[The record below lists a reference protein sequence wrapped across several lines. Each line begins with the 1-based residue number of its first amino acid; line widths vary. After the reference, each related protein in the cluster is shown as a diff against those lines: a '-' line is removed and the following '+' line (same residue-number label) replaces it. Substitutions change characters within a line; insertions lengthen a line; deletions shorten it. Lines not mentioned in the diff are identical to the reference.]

1 MLSILIPVFNYRM
14 EPLVSELIEQ
24 CTRLN
29 LSFEIILLDDGSK
42 AEFKAANKALPQ
54 QFEAVR
60 YLENSKNE
68 GRSVS
73 RNKLM
78 LEAKGQWF
86 WFLDCDGRAHLN
98 NSLVESFW
106 QQKEEKTLVS
116 GGRIYASEPP
126 ADKSKYLH
134 WLWGSTREL
143 LNSKQRMCDPVNN
156 FLSNNF
162 LVSRQLTQSI
172 QFNTRLSGY
181 GYEDTLFAA
190 HCLEGGF
197 QLKHIENPVLHEGL
211 ESTEDFIAKI
221 EESLYNLVR
230 LERLCAEERIEM
242 PLNSKL
248 YRAYKNTRR
257 IPHVL
262 LDPIARMT
270 CYVLKKRLRNGLHN
284 LFWFDVYRL
293 CYLINL
299 PQIRRIGLNVHME

>member
-24 CTRLN
+24 CTLLN

-78 LEAKGQWF
+78 HEAKGDWL

-143 LNSKQRMCDPVNN
+143 IDSEKRMTDPVTN

-162 LVSRQLTQSI
+162 LVSRQLMEAV
-172 QFNTRLSGY
+172 QFSTALNGY

-197 QLKHIENPVLHEGL
+197 DIKHIENPVLHEGL

-221 EESLYNLVR
+221 EESLHNMVR
-230 LERLCAEERIEM
+230 LDNMFKNHNKEI
-242 PLNSKL
+242 PLNSRL
-248 YRAYKNTRR
+248 YRFYKKTRR
-257 IPHVL
+257 IPKFVIV
-262 LDPIARMT
+262 PFAQISASI
-270 CYVLKKRLRNGLHN
+270 LKKRLQNGMLN

-293 CYLINL
+293 CYAICL
-299 PQIRRIGLNVHME
+299 PHK

>member
-29 LSFEIILLDDGSK
+29 LHVEIVLLDDGSK
-42 AEFKAANKALPQ
+42 AEFKAANKALQQ
-54 QFEAVR
+54 QFAAVR

-98 NSLVESFW
+98 NKLVETFW
-106 QQKEEKTLVS
+106 QQKEEKTLLS

-143 LNSKQRMCDPVNN
+143 IDSEKRMTDPVNN

-162 LVSRQLTQSI
+162 LVSRQLM
-172 QFNTRLSGY
+172 QFVQFSTALNGY

-190 HCLEGGF
+190 HCLESGF
-197 QLKHIENPVLHEGL
+197 DIKHIENPVLHEGL
-211 ESTEDFIAKI
+211 ESTEAFIAKI
-221 EESLYNLVR
+221 EESLHNMVR
-230 LERLCAEERIEM
+230 LDNLYKNRNKEI
-242 PLNSKL
+242 PLNSRL
-248 YRAYKNTRR
+248 YRLYKKMRR
-257 IPHVL
+257 IPKFIIV
-262 LDPIARMT
+262 PFARISASM
-270 CYVLKKRLRNGLHN
+270 LKKRLQNGMLN

-293 CYLINL
+293 CYAICL
-299 PQIRRIGLNVHME
+299 PHK

>member
-42 AEFKAANKALPQ
+42 AEFKAVNKALPQ
-54 QFEAVR
+54 QFAAVR

-143 LNSKQRMCDPVNN
+143 IDSEKRMTDPVTN

-162 LVSRQLTQSI
+162 LVSRQLMEAV
-172 QFNTRLSGY
+172 QFSTALNGY

-197 QLKHIENPVLHEGL
+197 DIKHIENPVLHEGL

-221 EESLYNLVR
+221 EESVHNMVR
-230 LERLCAEERIEM
+230 LDNMFINHNKEI
-242 PLNSKL
+242 PLNSRL
-248 YRAYKNTRR
+248 YRFYKKMRR
-257 IPHVL
+257 IPKFVL
-262 LDPIARMT
+262 VPFAQISASI
-270 CYVLKKRLRNGLHN
+270 LKKRLQNGMLN

-293 CYLINL
+293 CYAICL
-299 PQIRRIGLNVHME
+299 PHK

>member
-14 EPLVSELIEQ
+14 EALVSELSAQ

-29 LSFEIILLDDGSK
+29 LPFEIVLLDDGSK
-42 AEFKAANKALPQ
+42 AEFKAINKALPQ
-54 QFEAVR
+54 QFAAIR
-60 YLENSKNE
+60 YLENTKNE

-98 NSLVESFW
+98 NKLVETFW
-106 QQKEEKTLVS
+106 QQKEEKTLLS

-143 LNSKQRMCDPVNN
+143 IDSEKRMTDPVNN

-162 LVSRQLTQSI
+162 LVSRQLMQI
-172 QFNTRLSGY
+172 VQFSTDLNGY

-190 HCLEGGF
+190 HCLESGF
-197 QLKHIENPVLHEGL
+197 HIKHIENPVLHEGL
-211 ESTEDFIAKI
+211 ESTEAFIAKI
-221 EESLYNLVR
+221 EESLHNMVR
-230 LERLCAEERIEM
+230 LDNMYKKHNKEI
-242 PLNSKL
+242 PLNSRL
-248 YRAYKNTRR
+248 YRLYKKTRR
-257 IPHVL
+257 IPKFVIV
-262 LDPIARMT
+262 PFARISASI
-270 CYVLKKRLRNGLHN
+270 LKKRLQNGMLN

-293 CYLINL
+293 CYAICL
-299 PQIRRIGLNVHME
+299 PHK

>member
-29 LSFEIILLDDGSK
+29 LHFEIVLLDDGSN
-42 AEFKAANKALPQ
+42 AEFKAINKALPH
-54 QFEAVR
+54 QFAAIR
-60 YLENSKNE
+60 YLENTKNE

-98 NSLVESFW
+98 NKLVETFW
-106 QQKEEKTLVS
+106 QQKEEKTLLS

-143 LNSKQRMCDPVNN
+143 IDSEKRMTDPVNN
-156 FLSNNF
+156 FLSNSF
-162 LVSRQLTQSI
+162 LVSRQLMQI
-172 QFNTRLSGY
+172 VQFSTDLNGY

-190 HCLEGGF
+190 HCLESGF
-197 QLKHIENPVLHEGL
+197 HIKHIENPVLHEGL
-211 ESTEDFIAKI
+211 ESTEAFIAKI
-221 EESLYNLVR
+221 EESLHNMVR
-230 LERLCAEERIEM
+230 LDNMYKKHNKEI
-242 PLNSKL
+242 PLNSRL
-248 YRAYKNTRR
+248 YRLYKKTRR
-257 IPHVL
+257 IPKFVIV
-262 LDPIARMT
+262 PFARISASI
-270 CYVLKKRLRNGLHN
+270 LKRRLQNGMLN

-293 CYLINL
+293 CYAICL
-299 PQIRRIGLNVHME
+299 PHK